1 MNGSLGVLALIAAL
15 PILFTIVVMAG
26 LNWPAKRALP
36 GAWAV
41 AFVLAFSVWKV
52 DLRHAAASS
61 LFGALSAINVLL
73 IIFGA
78 ILILNTLKQSGGM
91 ATINRGF
98 MGISRDRRVQ
108 VIIIA
113 WMFEALLEGAAGFG
127 TPAAIAA
134 PLLVGLGIPPL
145 GAAMIALI
153 MNSTPVSFGAVGT
166 PVAGAMSTLG
176 PALQTLPGGAAAFQR
191 ALTGWTAIGH
201 GIAGTFLPL
210 LGLALLTRF
219 FGKERSFRP
228 ALEAAP
234 FALFAGLTFTAPYVL
249 FAFLL
254 GPELPSLLAG
264 LLGLPVIIV
273 AARRGFLVPRTVWD
287 FGDEST
293 WDEAWKSR
301 VQPGRET
308 AANMSIFRAWLP
320 YLLIA
325 LILILTRI
333 PAIGLKQLLG
343 SVNIVIP
350 HILGVEGLTYSLPIL
365 YIPGTIPFALVAL
378 LLIPLHHMSMTQAV
392 TAWKDTFRQISGAA
406 VALLFGVAMVHLMLK
421 SGVNHAGVDGMMS
434 VMARGIASVTGV
446 GYPLAA
452 PFIGVL
458 GAFMSGSNTV
468 SNILFASLQ
477 YQTAQALGFSTVL
490 IVALQ
495 NIGGAIGNM
504 TCVNNVVAVCATV
517 GTTGAEG
524 TLIRRNAIP
533 MVMYGVAVGLLFS
546 LLIYAGVRPLTS

>member
-1 MNGSLGVLALIAAL
+1 
-15 PILFTIVVMAG
+15 
-26 LNWPAKRALP
+26 
-36 GAWAV
+36 
-41 AFVLAFSVWKV
+41 
-52 DLRHAAASS
+52 
-61 LFGALSAINVLL
+61 
-73 IIFGA
+73 
-78 ILILNTLKQSGGM
+78 
-91 ATINRGF
+91 
-98 MGISRDRRVQ
+98 
-108 VIIIA
+108 
-113 WMFEALLEGAAGFG
+113 
-127 TPAAIAA
+127 
-134 PLLVGLGIPPL
+134 
-145 GAAMIALI
+145 
-153 MNSTPVSFGAVGT
+153 
-166 PVAGAMSTLG
+166 
-176 PALQTLPGGAAAFQR
+176 
-191 ALTGWTAIGH
+191 
-201 GIAGTFLPL
+201 
-210 LGLALLTRF
+210 
-219 FGKERSFRP
+219 
-228 ALEAAP
+228 
-234 FALFAGLTFTAPYVL
+234 VL

-293 WDEAWKSR
+293 WDQAWKSR

-350 HILGVEGLTYSLPIL
+350 HILGVQGLTYSLPIL
-365 YIPGTIPFALVAL
+365 YIPGTIPFTLVAL
-378 LLIPLHHMSMTQAV
+378 LLIPLHHMSLTQAV

-446 GYPLAA
+446 VYPLTA

-477 YQTAQALGFSTVL
+477 YQTAQTLGFSTVL

-533 MVMYGVAVGLLFS
+533 MVMYAVAVGLLFS
-546 LLIYAGVRPLTS
+546 LLIYAGVHPLTS